1 MDKPMARLS
10 LLLVVLPLLV
20 IAGCNTENWDAG
32 PPQTES
38 QTVKLGDAKSAR
50 VEIDMSAG
58 ELSVGSGAK
67 ELLEAD
73 FSYGSPSSRPEVEY
87 NVSGGVG
94 QLTVRHRGSVHG
106 RGSGHNNWDLHLS
119 NKVPLEL
126 KVDQGAGRARLTL
139 GGLSLSRLDVDLGAG
154 ETIVDLTGDWKNDLT
169 ANIDGGVGRATVRL
183 PSDVGVRAT
192 AHGGI
197 GAIKVLGGMIK
208 VGDAYVNEV
217 YGKSPI
223 TVEVKVEGG
232 VGEIN
237 LELGGAPPSV

>member
-1 MDKPMARLS
+1 
-10 LLLVVLPLLV
+10 
-20 IAGCNTENWDAG
+20 
-32 PPQTES
+32 
-38 QTVKLGDAKSAR
+38 
-50 VEIDMSAG
+50 
-58 ELSVGSGAK
+58 
-67 ELLEAD
+67 
-73 FSYGSPSSRPEVEY
+73 
-87 NVSGGVG
+87 
-94 QLTVRHRGSVHG
+94 
-106 RGSGHNNWDLHLS
+106 
-119 NKVPLEL
+119 LEL

-139 GGLSLSRLDVDLGAG
+139 GGLALSRLDVHLGAG

-169 ANIDGGVGRATVRL
+169 ADIDGGVGRATVRL

-197 GAIKVLGGMIK
+197 GAINVRGGLIK

-223 TVEVKVEGG
+223 TVNVNVKGG

>member
-1 MDKPMARLS
+1 MEKPMARLS
-10 LLLVVLPLLV
+10 FLLMVLPLFV
-20 IAGCNTENWDAG
+20 IAGCNTEDWDVG

-38 QTVKLGDAKSAR
+38 QTVKLGEAKSAR

-73 FSYGSPSSRPEVEY
+73 FSYGSPSSRPQVEY
-87 NVSGGVG
+87 KVSASQG
-94 QLTVRHRGSVHG
+94 QLTIRQPGSVHG
-106 RGSGHNNWDLHLS
+106 RGGGHNNWDLHLS

-169 ANIDGGVGRATVRL
+169 ANIEGGVGRATVRL
-183 PSDVGVRAT
+183 PSDVGVRAR

-197 GAIKVLGGMIK
+197 GAINVHGLKK
-208 VGDAYVNEV
+208 DGDDYVNEA

-223 TVEVKVEGG
+223 TVTVHVEGG

-237 LELGGAPPSV
+237 LELGEAPPSV

>member
-1 MDKPMARLS
+1 MEKPIARLS
-10 LLLVVLPLLV
+10 FLLMLLPLLV
-20 IAGCNTENWDAG
+20 IAGCNTEDWDTG
-32 PPQTES
+32 PPQAES
-38 QTVKLGDAKSAR
+38 QTVKLGGAKSAR
-50 VEIDMSAG
+50 VEIEMSAG

-73 FSYGSPSSRPEVEY
+73 FSYHSSSARPEVEY
-87 NVSGGVG
+87 NVSGGQG
-94 QLTVRHRGSVHG
+94 QLTIRHRGSVHG
-106 RGSGHNNWDLHLS
+106 RGGGHNKWDLHLS

-126 KVDQGAGRARLTL
+126 KVDQGAGRAKLTL
-139 GGLSLSRLDVDLGAG
+139 GGLSLHRLDLNIGAG

-169 ANIDGGVGRATVRL
+169 ANIKGGVGKATVRL

-197 GAIKVLGGMIK
+197 GAVNVLGGMIK
-208 VGDAYVNEV
+208 TGDAYVNEV

-223 TVEVKVEGG
+223 TVKVNVEGG

>member
-1 MDKPMARLS
+1 MDKPVTRLS
-10 LLLVVLPLLV
+10 LLLMVLPLWL
-20 IAGCNTENWDAG
+20 IAGCSTEDWDAG
-32 PPQTES
+32 PPRTES

-50 VEIDMSAG
+50 VEIDMPAG

-73 FSYGSPSSRPEVEY
+73 FSYGRPSSRPEVEY
-87 NVSGGVG
+87 NVSGGQG
-94 QLTVRHRGSVHG
+94 QLTIREPGSGHG
-106 RGSGHNNWDLHLS
+106 RGRGHNKWDLHLS

-126 KVDQGAGRARLTL
+126 KVEQGAGRTRLTL

-154 ETIVDLTGDWKNDLT
+154 ETIVDLTGDWKNNLT

-197 GAIKVLGGMIK
+197 GAINVRGLIK
-208 VGDAYVNEV
+208 NGDAYVNEA
-217 YGKSPI
+217 YGKSPV

>member
-10 LLLVVLPLLV
+10 LMLMVLPLLV
-20 IAGCNTENWDAG
+20 IAGCNTANWDAG

-73 FSYGSPSSRPEVEY
+73 FSYGSPSSRPEVVY
-87 NVSGGVG
+87 NVSGGQG
-94 QLTVRHRGSVHG
+94 RLTIRQRGSVHG
-106 RGSGHNNWDLHLS
+106 PGSGHNKWDLQLS

-126 KVDQGAGRARLTL
+126 KVEQGAGRARLTL

-154 ETIVDLTGDWKNDLT
+154 EAIVDLTGDWKNNLT
-169 ANIDGGVGRATVRL
+169 AKIDGGVGRATVRL

-192 AHGGI
+192 AQGGL
-197 GAIKVLGGMIK
+197 GAINVRGLTKD
-208 VGDAYVNEV
+208 GDAYVNEA

-223 TVEVKVEGG
+223 TVEVTVEGG

>member
-1 MDKPMARLS
+1 MEKPIARLS
-10 LLLVVLPLLV
+10 LLLMVLPLLV
-20 IAGCNTENWDAG
+20 IAGCDTENWNAG

-38 QTVKLGDAKSAR
+38 QTVKLGEAKSAR

-58 ELSVGSGAK
+58 ELSIGSGAK

-73 FSYGSPSSRPEVEY
+73 FSYGSSSSRPQVEY
-87 NVSGGVG
+87 NVSAG
-94 QLTVRHRGSVHG
+94 QGRLTIRQPGSVHG
-106 RGSGHNNWDLHLS
+106 RGSGHNTWDLHLS

-139 GGLSLSRLDVDLGAG
+139 GGLSLSRLDVEIGAG

-169 ANIDGGVGRATVRL
+169 ASIEGGVGRATVRL
-183 PSDVGVRAT
+183 PSDVGVRAS
-192 AHGGI
+192 AQGGI
-197 GAIKVLGGMIK
+197 GAIHVHGLKK
-208 VGDAYVNEV
+208 DGDAYVNEA

-223 TVEVKVEGG
+223 TVKVQVEGG

-237 LELGGAPPSV
+237 LELGEAPPSV

>member
-10 LLLVVLPLLV
+10 LLLLVSPLLL
-20 IAGCNTENWDAG
+20 IAGCNTEDWDAG

-38 QTVKLGDAKSAR
+38 RTVKLGDAKSAR
-50 VEIDMSAG
+50 VEIDMPAG

-73 FSYGSPSSRPEVEY
+73 FSYGRPSSRPEVEY
-87 NVSGGVG
+87 NVSGGQG
-94 QLTVRHRGSVHG
+94 RLTIRQQGSVHG
-106 RGSGHNNWDLHLS
+106 RGGGHNKWDLHLS

-139 GGLSLSRLDVDLGAG
+139 GGLSLSRLNVDLGAG
-154 ETIVDLTGDWKNDLT
+154 ETIVDLTGDWKNNLT
-169 ANIDGGVGRATVRL
+169 ANIDGGVGKATVRL

-223 TVEVKVEGG
+223 TVNVNVEGG
-232 VGEIN
+232 VGEID
-237 LELGGAPPSV
+237 LELGGAPPTV